1 MAFTQRFQAGLGGTQ
16 FVNENFITANSVSS
30 IDDTISI
37 AGGSGTTTLPIFA
50 EGGNSGDIKMIAFE
64 FNQDVDKVQFY
75 GSGNTLVFDAVNAM
89 GLSELDRNQSYI
101 FPGNAALS
109 LNSIRDITNV
119 RISLSTSLSSFPTRC
134 KIAVA
139 SQVNSGDSISA

>member
-1 MAFTQRFQAGLGGTQ
+1 MAFTQRFQVGLGGTQ

-30 IDDTISI
+30 IDDTINIS
-37 AGGSGTTTLPIFA
+37 GTGTTTLPIFA

-64 FNQDVDKVQFY
+64 FNQAVDKVQFY
-75 GSGNTLVFDAVNAM
+75 GSGNVLVFDALNAM
-89 GLSELDRNQSYI
+89 GLSELPRNQAYI

-109 LNSIRDITNV
+109 LNSVRDITNV
-119 RISLSTSLSSFPTRC
+119 RISLDNSSSSYPTRC